1 MPPFYVQLRFPM
13 EDRWVT
19 VAVADSRGVA
29 AAYAGAAFRHARSDD
44 GYHADCVRIVTEQE
58 LKVLAGMTGPAR
70 GAGGDGRAGGRRVGF
85 VTGLER
91 VARDT

>member
-1 MPPFYVQLRFPM
+1 VPPFFVQLRFPM

-44 GYHADCVRIVTEQE
+44 GYHADCVRVVTEQQLE
-58 LKVLAGMTGPAR
+58 VLAGMPGVREAR
-70 GAGGDGRAGGRRVGF
+70 AVTAEQAVGGSDS
-85 VTGLER
+85 
-91 VARDT
+91 

>member
-13 EDRWVT
+13 ENRWVT

-44 GYHADCVRIVTEQE
+44 GYHADCVRVVSEEQ
-58 LKVLAGMTGPAR
+58 LRVLSGL
-70 GAGGDGRAGGRRVGF
+70 
-85 VTGLER
+85 TGLRE
-91 VARDT
+91 ARAVMAEQAVGGSDS